1 MSVYAQTCPMNR
13 NSWLLLTFFGA
24 LIVAYVALFTDWF
37 APAPI
42 QISFQVRPTISPPR
56 FRRPP
61 KPMGTNQTGRI
72 LVTTQNSSA
81 TPSDPAPGGVAHV
94 TFSLDDFYRVDSIRV
109 LELNGTNGESRVTW
123 ALKGKPV
130 QPMNALIYGKNPDGL
145 VSQLAPDAEPLK
157 PNVPYRLEIHA
168 GRHHGQIDFSS
179 IATSTAA
186 EPDGN

>member
-1 MSVYAQTCPMNR
+1 MNR